1 MDFFMSDNLVIK
13 WRTPIV
19 VDQITYPLTS
29 NPRHLEIA
37 MKCACNKAKILRSQ
51 LTPLVKCALVFIE
64 AKISLPIRE

>member
-29 NPRHLEIA
+29 NPRHLEIVL
-37 MKCACNKAKILRSQ
+37 KCACNKAKILRSQ
-51 LTPLVKCALVFIE
+51 LTPLKCALVFIE
-64 AKISLPIRE
+64 AETSLPIRE